1 MQTAKLEQ
9 IPAVR
14 KVCKVMTT
22 GQPQGVKEWFCSF
35 CNFLRHLK
43 DALQKIKY
51 FILGLHSNLMR
62 FYFRNGRNSHWQKK
76 KWWVL
81 VKNDDRR
88 RREEGVSVYR
98 FSPKY
103 LKLYW
108 GRLWAAIWLKPA
120 TWRGGWPPTTPSL
133 LSLLLKLFVLFGM
146 GMDAIKSE
154 RIWK

>member
-14 KVCKVMTT
+14 KVRKVMTT
-22 GQPQGVKEWFCSF
+22 GQPQGVKEWFFSF

-62 FYFRNGRNSHWQKK
+62 FYIRNGRNSHWQKNWK
-76 KWWVL
+76 
-81 VKNDDRR
+81 KNDDR

-108 GRLWAAIWLKPA
+108 GRLWAAIWLKQA
-120 TWRGGWPPTTPSL
+120 TWRGGWPPTPSL